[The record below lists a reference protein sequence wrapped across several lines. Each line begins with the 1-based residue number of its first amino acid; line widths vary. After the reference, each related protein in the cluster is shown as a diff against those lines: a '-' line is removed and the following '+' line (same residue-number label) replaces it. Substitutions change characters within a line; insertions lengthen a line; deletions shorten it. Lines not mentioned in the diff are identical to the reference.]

1 MIKNLLKNCRKPQ
14 GIGGKLILSAMNRGH
29 APLCDWVL
37 NTVSWTDGAKV
48 LDIGCGGGANIDRM
62 FQKYPSC
69 HIDGIDYS
77 AESVKVSKKTNA
89 TRLNIS
95 CEILQG
101 NVMKLPYPNHTYDVA
116 TAIETVYFWPDVT
129 EGFRH
134 IFRVLKPG
142 GKVIVACEMSD
153 PVRGDKWAKRCEGM
167 TIYTAKQLQEMLEQ
181 AGFENIQIHTI
192 KEVCSCLEAIKPL

>member
-48 LDIGCGGGANIDRM
+48 LDVGCGGGANIDRM

-129 EGFRH
+129 EGFRQ

-167 TIYTAKQLQEMLEQ
+167 TIYTAKQLQE
-181 AGFENIQIHTI
+181 ITR
-192 KEVCSCLEAIKPL
+192 

>member
-48 LDIGCGGGANIDRM
+48 LDVGCGGGANIDRM

-101 NVMKLPYPNHTYDVA
+101 NVMKPMM
-116 TAIETVYFWPDVT
+116 W
-129 EGFRH
+129 
-134 IFRVLKPG
+134 
-142 GKVIVACEMSD
+142 
-153 PVRGDKWAKRCEGM
+153 
-167 TIYTAKQLQEMLEQ
+167 QQQ
-181 AGFENIQIHTI
+181 
-192 KEVCSCLEAIKPL
+192 